1 MQSCNISQVRSRKYC
16 FIFAPTFNHQMTK
29 TLFGHKIE
37 SSRGRFLRLRRWEQR
52 ELRCELWLSRCYWGL
67 GTADVEWHGGCGT
80 RPGLVV
86 TMLWSCF
93 GHSEAQWRESPT
105 HVILCQLP
113 WEMIF
118 DFQIQIGKLLTDWET
133 GPSSKT
139 AAPSARVAAPQF
151 CLNTDCAEKMAA
163 DQTRSQAVVPPA
175 GMMEPLEKL
184 VRTKLHWHCKSFVFA
199 Q

>member
-1 MQSCNISQVRSRKYC
+1 
-16 FIFAPTFNHQMTK
+16 MTK

-37 SSRGRFLRLRRWEQR
+37 SSWGRFLRLRRWEQR
-52 ELRCELWLSRCYWGL
+52 TEVIVVTGVSSCYWGL
-67 GTADVEWHGGCGT
+67 GTADVEWHGGCGVWP
-80 RPGLVV
+80 RLVV
-86 TMLWSCF
+86 TIMLWSCF
-93 GHSEAQWRESPT
+93 GHSEAQWRESPI

-139 AAPSARVAAPQF
+139 AAPSARVAALSSESPGF
-151 CLNTDCAEKMAA
+151 VW
-163 DQTRSQAVVPPA
+163 TRIVRRRWQLTRPGPRPWSR
-175 GMMEPLEKL
+175 PLAWWSLWINWWEQSFIY
-184 VRTKLHWHCKSFVFA
+184 KSSVFA